1 MFARSASIKFVT
13 SQSWVTLKIIQRFGK
28 HSVSNLSKVKAMY
41 VSVIEYLLL
50 GTQDGAAV
58 SFGKTPAA
66 FVFVGPLFYVCD
78 CQGG

>member
-1 MFARSASIKFVT
+1 
-13 SQSWVTLKIIQRFGK
+13 
-28 HSVSNLSKVKAMY
+28 MY